1 MSIEDRTKAAA
12 KTVEDKGQEIVGAV
26 TGNSQEELAG
36 KAKQA
41 EGKVRDGVEDL
52 KDKAA
57 DFGDKAKHTAEK
69 VRDGLED
76 AKDSIVDKAKQL
88 GAKVHDGIEHAKDEL
103 NK

>member
-1 MSIEDRTKAAA
+1 MSIEDRTKAVA
-12 KTVEDKGQEIVGAV
+12 KTVEGKGQEVVGAV
-26 TGNSQEELAG
+26 TGNSQDELAG

-41 EGKVRDGVEDL
+41 EGKARDGVENL

-57 DFGDKAKHTAEK
+57 DLGEK

-88 GAKVHDGIEHAKDEL
+88 GTKVHDGIEHAKDEL

>member
-1 MSIEDRTKAAA
+1 MSIEDRTKAVA
-12 KTVEDKGQEIVGAV
+12 KTVEGKGQEVVGAV
-26 TGNSQEELAG
+26 TGNSQDELAG

-41 EGKVRDGVEDL
+41 EGKARDGVENL

-57 DFGDKAKHTAEK
+57 DLGEK

-88 GAKVHDGIEHAKDEL
+88 GTKVHDGIEHAKGEL

>member
-1 MSIEDRTKAAA
+1 MSIEDRTKAVA
-12 KTVEDKGQEIVGAV
+12 KTVEGKGQEVVGAV
-26 TGNSQEELAG
+26 TGNSQDELAG

-41 EGKVRDGVEDL
+41 EGKARDGVENL

-57 DFGDKAKHTAEK
+57 DLGEK

-76 AKDSIVDKAKQL
+76 AKDNIVDKAKQL
-88 GAKVHDGIEHAKDEL
+88 GTKVHDGIEHAKDEL

>member
-1 MSIEDRTKAAA
+1 MNIEDRVKAVA
-12 KTVEDKGQEIVGAV
+12 KTVEGKGQEVVGAV
-26 TGNSQEELAG
+26 TGNSQDELAG

-41 EGKVRDGVEDL
+41 EGKVRDGVENL

-57 DFGDKAKHTAEK
+57 DLGEK

-88 GAKVHDGIEHAKDEL
+88 GTKVHDGIEHAKDEL
-103 NK
+103 SK

>member
-1 MSIEDRTKAAA
+1 MSIENRA
-12 KTVEDKGQEIVGAV
+12 KVVAKNVEGKGQEVVGAV
-26 TGNSQEELAG
+26 TGNSQDELAG

-52 KDKAA
+52 KDNAA
-57 DFGDKAKHTAEK
+57 DLGDKAKRTAEK

-76 AKDSIVDKAKQL
+76 AKDSFIDKAKQL
-88 GAKVHDGIEHAKDEL
+88 GTKVHDGIEQAKDEL

>member
-1 MSIEDRTKAAA
+1 MSIEDRATAAA
-12 KTVEDKGQEIVGAV
+12 KTVEGKGQEVVGAV
-26 TGNSQEELAG
+26 TGNSQDELAG
-36 KAKQA
+36 KAKQT
-41 EGKVRDGVEDL
+41 EGKARDGVENL

-57 DFGDKAKHTAEK
+57 DLGDKAKHTAEK

-76 AKDSIVDKAKQL
+76 AKDSIVDKAKHL